1 MKKVIRKLVDEMP
14 IPFLKRYNIFSG
26 SNYWSEWQAI
36 LADYITNKFD
46 YFDEDIISEYE
57 RTFAEKVGVR
67 HAFGFSAGRMG
78 LYSIL
83 EALGI
88 GPGDEIIIPAFTC
101 VVVPNA
107 ILYRGAKPVYVDV
120 DPKTFNIDVSSVE
133 KAITSKTRGLYAQ
146 HTFGLVCDVG
156 GLMALGA
163 KHNLTVIEDGAH
175 ALGASWEGSPVGSL
189 ADVAFFSTDHT
200 KVINT
205 LYGGMVT
212 TNNDGLAEK
221 IKIIHD
227 RSSFLSKRQLKKMCR
242 TFLFEFPLFRPSL
255 YWFGWFLY
263 RVAYKLGFIFRFD
276 DELKT
281 SKPEGY
287 PYPARIS
294 AFQAKLGISQL
305 QNLDQNLKHRRKLG
319 LELEKRFNWLGGV
332 LSSDNSNHSYLR
344 YSFLVKDPKSFIDRF
359 RVNFELGIWFQS
371 VAHGRKS
378 EFDKIGYQVGSCP
391 IAEKVVRHIVNFPTH
406 ESIDIEFLLGKLDK
420 YSAEIC
426 DNLKFNERP

>member
-1 MKKVIRKLVDEMP
+1 MKKAIQKLVNEMP
-14 IPFLKRYNIFSG
+14 VPFLKRYNIYSG
-26 SNYWSEWQAI
+26 SNYWSEWQSV
-36 LADYITNKFD
+36 LADYITNEFD

-57 RTFAEKVGVR
+57 NAFAEKVGVR

-83 EALGI
+83 EALEI

-146 HTFGLVCDVG
+146 HTFGLVCDVD

-175 ALGASWEGSPVGSL
+175 ALGASWGGNSVGSL
-189 ADVAFFSTDHT
+189 TDVAFFSTDHT

-221 IKIIHD
+221 IKVIHD

-242 TFLFEFPLFRPSL
+242 TFLFEFPLFRPNL
-255 YWFGWFLY
+255 YWLGWYLY
-263 RVAYKLGFIFRFD
+263 KAANKLGFIFRFD
-276 DELKT
+276 DELKIN
-281 SKPEGY
+281 KPNDY

-305 QNLDQNLKHRRKLG
+305 QNLDQNLKHRRRLG
-319 LELEKRFNWLGGV
+319 LELEKRFHWLGEEMSRG
-332 LSSDNSNHSYLR
+332 NSNHSFLR
-344 YSFLVKDPKSFIDRF
+344 YSFLVKDRKKFVDNF
-359 RVNFELGIWFQS
+359 RLNFELGIWFES
-371 VAHGRKS
+371 IAHGRKS
-378 EFDKIGYQVGSCP
+378 EFDKIGYQGGLCP
-391 IAEKVVRHIVNFPTH
+391 TAEKVVRHIVNFPTH
-406 ESIDIEFLLGKLDK
+406 ESIDIEFLLKKLDK
-420 YSAEIC
+420 YNDIIC
-426 DNLKFNERP
+426 DNLEFSEKL